1 MLIFL
6 RTSKM
11 FCICVSVNKQVDIEK
26 YLEEFRS
33 EISRQHDTIKDLTDD
48 VARLNRRV
56 ESQNVEI
63 KSLKSENKDL
73 RDRLSKY
80 EEPQPPKNSDNSS
93 VPPSKER
100 MGDEIKRRTSSLREK
115 SGKNPGG
122 QPGHE
127 GNTRM
132 MSAQPD
138 ETEDIQPNYCR
149 ECGRELSDIEGVEEY
164 RE

>member
-6 RTSKM
+6 HISKI
-11 FCICVSVNKQVDIEK
+11 FCIFVPMNQQVDIEK

-33 EISRQHDTIKDLTDD
+33 EITRQKATIKDLTDN

-56 ESQNVEI
+56 EAQNVEI

-73 RDRLSKY
+73 RDRLTKY
-80 EEPQPPKNSDNSS
+80 EDPQPPKNSDNSS

-115 SGKNPGG
+115 SGKAVHWRNTNP
-122 QPGHE
+122 E
-127 GNTRM
+127 AIADTSTWIESLDKLLNENLDKLNLK
-132 MSAQPD
+132 SA
-138 ETEDIQPNYCR
+138 TIMN
-149 ECGRELSDIEGVEEY
+149 L
-164 RE
+164 